1 MIITCCFRPPR
12 GAIKGLN
19 SLLEIIFKKANTESK
34 ICFVAGDFN
43 LDCLH
48 YKKNLDI
55 QTFYNRIFAHG
66 CIPLITKLT
75 RVTCK
80 TVSLIN
86 KIFTNL
92 IFDTLL
98 KLKKGFVKSGVSHR
112 FRYFFSYV
120 LHQKFKKKTKRLLFI
135 KG

>member
-1 MIITCCFRPPR
+1 MLLQTTN

-19 SLLEIIFKKANTESK
+19 SLLEIVFKKANTESEL
-34 ICFVAGDFN
+34 CFVAGDFN
-43 LDCLH
+43 LDDLH
-48 YKKNLDI
+48 YNKNLDI
-55 QTFYNRIFAHG
+55 RTFYNRIFAHG
-66 CIPLITKLT
+66 CISLIAKLIRL

-80 TVSLIN
+80 TVSLID

-98 KLKKGFVKSGVSHR
+98 KLKKGLVKSVVSHH

-120 LHQKFKKKTKRLLFI
+120 LHQNFKKNPKRLLFI